1 MDIISAERKQCPCC
15 MQTHDVQ
22 RVRMTETLTF
32 KDVPVDFVAEFNY
45 CDAADELYASEELL
59 IKNDISLK
67 NAYRKKVGL
76 LSADDIVAIR
86 KKYDISQSDLCR
98 LLGWGWKTIARY
110 ETHQV
115 QDRAHDSILRKLDKD
130 PEWFLELLES
140 ARDDISTSTYN
151 RCRKKGLKLFNESY
165 DYYLSKAMK
174 AKQLKAE

>member
-1 MDIISAERKQCPCC
+1 MEIISVERKQCPCC
-15 MQTHDVQ
+15 MKTHDVQ
-22 RVRMTETLTF
+22 RVRMAETMTF

-67 NAYRKKVGL
+67 NAYREKVGL
-76 LSADDIVAIR
+76 LSADDIFAIR

-130 PEWFLELLES
+130 PEWFLELLETAKDALS
-140 ARDDISTSTYN
+140 ETSFN
-151 RCRKKGLKLFNESY
+151 RCRKKAIQLFSESY
-165 DYYLSKAMK
+165 DYYLGK
-174 AKQLKAE
+174 AKKAEKLKVE